1 MSKYFIAVYTNACKD
16 YCDQVFFKRLSEV
29 TRSGN
34 YYMTSIVDNTDQ
46 LKNQYYLRL
55 QQIILGLTPQR
66 WKLTQIPIVKCDRQ
80 FHVNVGQSV
89 AVLREE
95 FLQSGC
101 DRFLI
106 IESDV
111 IPPVDLLES
120 LEKSIE
126 QLPEDWG
133 ILGGLYYQGFHDY
146 TLTGIQPTH
155 HALSGCTVYRREVIE
170 QYPFRISA
178 ENWAAFP
185 DAWICHDVT
194 QDGKYKIFNDHD
206 IQCEHLHFDGYSRQ
220 SKPL

>member
-16 YCDQVFFKRLSEV
+16 YCDRQFFTRLGELQGDNLV
-29 TRSGN
+29 N
-34 YYMTSIVDNTDQ
+34 VIDNTDWEKYRYKDI
-46 LKNQYYLRL
+46 LRPLCNETVKNFKFENVR
-55 QQIILGLTPQR
+55 ITG
-66 WKLTQIPIVKCDRQ
+66 VGFSDHQ
-80 FHVNVGQSV
+80 FHHNVHGSL
-89 AVLREE
+89 AILRHW
-95 FLQSGC
+95 FLKSDC
-101 DRFLI
+101 EYFLI

-111 IPPVDLLES
+111 IPPADLINRLE
-120 LEKSIE
+120 ESISK
-126 QLPEDWG
+126 LPADWG

-170 QYPFRISA
+170 QYPFRISS

-206 IQCEHLHFDGYSRQ
+206 IQCEHLHFDCYSRQ